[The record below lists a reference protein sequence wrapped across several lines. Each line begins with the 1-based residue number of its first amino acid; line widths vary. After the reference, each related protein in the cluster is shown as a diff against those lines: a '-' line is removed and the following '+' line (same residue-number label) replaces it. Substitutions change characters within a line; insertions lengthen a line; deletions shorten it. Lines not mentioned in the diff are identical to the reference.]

1 MKKKQSYITPEIQVF
16 ETCQEHLLQQASGQH
31 KDADNG
37 GTLGDA
43 KQGFFDE
50 DDLDEDDLDEE

>member
-16 ETCQEHLLQQASGQH
+16 ETCQEHLLQQASGQR

-50 DDLDEDDLDEE
+50 DDLDEE

>member
-16 ETCQEHLLQQASGQH
+16 ETYQEHLLQQASGQH

-37 GTLGDA
+37 GTFGDA

-50 DDLDEDDLDEE
+50 DDLDEE